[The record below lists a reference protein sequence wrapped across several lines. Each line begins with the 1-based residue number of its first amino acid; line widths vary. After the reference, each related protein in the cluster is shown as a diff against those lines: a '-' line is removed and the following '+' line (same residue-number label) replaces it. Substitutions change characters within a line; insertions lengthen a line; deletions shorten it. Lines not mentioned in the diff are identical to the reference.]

1 MDDAST
7 TTLRFAEAAR
17 TLGRSARHHGLTV
30 PTFRSPPRIED
41 VRRSIR
47 WGGDESTISVVLR
60 DRPWSA
66 VLSDMIEGVLVA
78 NRLDRGRADIVRASL
93 WTAVEDQAMAA

>member
-1 MDDAST
+1 MDAAST
-7 TTLRFAEAAR
+7 TTLRFAEAVLS
-17 TLGRSARHHGLTV
+17 LGRSARHHGLRV
-30 PTFRSPPRIED
+30 PTFRSPPGLED

-47 WGGDESTISVVLR
+47 WGGDASTISVVLR

-66 VLSDMIEGVLVA
+66 VLSDMIEGGLVA

-93 WTAVEDQAMAA
+93 WAAVEDQAMAA

>member
-1 MDDAST
+1 MDASST
-7 TTLRFAEAAR
+7 TTLRFAEAAQ
-17 TLGRSARHHGLTV
+17 TLGRSARHHGLRV

-47 WGGDESTISVVLR
+47 WGGDTSTISVVLR

-78 NRLDRGRADIVRASL
+78 NRLGRGRADIVRASL